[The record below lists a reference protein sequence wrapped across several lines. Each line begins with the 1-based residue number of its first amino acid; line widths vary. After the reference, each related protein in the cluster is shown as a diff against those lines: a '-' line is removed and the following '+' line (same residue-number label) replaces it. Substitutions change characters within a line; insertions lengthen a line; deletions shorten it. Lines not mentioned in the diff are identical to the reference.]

1 MKKSFYTV
9 LFVLGAFSLSSAQE
23 FPKLDSSPMDAAIF
37 KESRNTAPIVK
48 VIYSRPQKKGRDV
61 FGGLVSYGQMWR
73 TGANETTEIKF
84 YRDVKFGGK
93 DVKAGTY
100 SLYTIPNES
109 NWTLVLNTKLDT
121 WGAYQYDKGKDVAR
135 IEVNTQKT
143 PATVE
148 AFAIAFKKVDGGA
161 HMLMGW
167 DNTMVEVPI
176 NY

>member
-9 LFVLGAFSLSSAQE
+9 LFVLGVFSLSYAQE

-37 KESRNTAPIVK
+37 RESRGADPIVK
-48 VIYSRPQKKGRDV
+48 VVYSRPQKKGREV
-61 FGGLVSYGQMWR
+61 FGGLVSFGQMWR

-100 SLYTIPNES
+100 ALYAIPNKDT
-109 NWTLVLNTKLDT
+109 WTLVLNAKLDT
-121 WGAYQYDKGKDVAR
+121 WGAYQYDESKDVTR
-135 IEVNTQKT
+135 TEVDTQKT
-143 PATVE
+143 SSTVE

-167 DNTMVEVPI
+167 DDTMVEVPI

>member
-9 LFVLGAFSLSSAQE
+9 LFVLGAFGLSCAQE

-37 KESRNTAPIVK
+37 RESRGADPIVK
-48 VIYSRPQKKGRDV
+48 VVYSRPQKKGREV

-73 TGANETTEIKF
+73 TGANEATEVRF

-100 SLYTIPNES
+100 TLYAIPNES
-109 NWTLVLNTKLDT
+109 KWTLVLNSKTDT
-121 WGAYQYDKGKDVAR
+121 WGAYQYDESKDVAR
-135 IEVNTQKT
+135 TEVDTQKAPST
-143 PATVE
+143 IE
-148 AFAIAFKKVDGGA
+148 AFAIAYKKVDGGV

-167 DNTMVEVPI
+167 DDTMVAVPI